1 MVLCTA
7 SKHPLNT
14 HNTQSVTTWSSRC
27 SMAQVVMWEVREL
40 SAVELSYSL
49 LRECTS
55 TTMWGRLGRWGQE
68 GLAP

>member
-1 MVLCTA
+1 MV
-7 SKHPLNT
+7 
-14 HNTQSVTTWSSRC
+14 
-27 SMAQVVMWEVREL
+27 QVVMWEVREL